1 MRSPMS
7 PSFVRGDHHDE
18 PHFLES
24 CFLCRKPLG
33 LNCDIFM
40 YRGNTPFC
48 SKECR
53 REQIEFDDAKEKKSW
68 KMSPPTSSSS
78 SSSSSSSATDKSVRT
93 GAVVV
98 A

>member
-1 MRSPMS
+1 MRSTMS
-7 PSFVRGDHHDE
+7 PFLVVGENHDE
-18 PHFLES
+18 PGHFLES

-78 SSSSSSSATDKSVRT
+78 SSSAPNKSVRT

-98 A
+98 S